1 MLNTDLLDCPVCME
15 QMMPPKKIFQCS
27 NGHAFCEQCK
37 ENPALTSCPICR
49 IEFTGANISRS
60 ILAETL
66 AKEFTSSSSTSQN
79 KTTTT
84 TNITRNV
91 LNLAQSL
98 PDMMSSDSQE
108 QSFPPPS
115 EEQLKGEFLKKG
127 FFKYTVAYIYERSR
141 NSK

>member
-108 QSFPPPS
+108 QSNPPPS
-115 EEQLKGEFLKKG
+115 EEQLKGEF
-127 FFKYTVAYIYERSR
+127 
-141 NSK
+141 

>member
-79 KTTTT
+79 KTATA
-84 TNITRNV
+84 NITRNV

-98 PDMMSSDSQE
+98 PDMISSDSQE

-115 EEQLKGEFLKKG
+115 EEQLKGEF
-127 FFKYTVAYIYERSR
+127 
-141 NSK
+141 